1 MLLERMVARASSCLR
16 RLAGGE
22 RAAIVR
28 YGRFLA
34 NPKVTVEALIEGWAE
49 PTAAAAGGRHVLA
62 IQDTSEINFKTS
74 ARRQR
79 DLGEI
84 GKGVGRGLL
93 VHAMLALDADKGSCL
108 GLVGGRIWTRQGRVT
123 VPHKKRALADKE
135 SERWLSTAERAKQV
149 LAGAAMVTVV
159 ADRESDIYAE
169 WASLPGANFHLL
181 TRVMHD
187 RRLVDGRSL
196 YEAGASLPV
205 AGTACI
211 ELRARGPQEPGR
223 NANLTL
229 RFGSVVLQRS
239 QGSAK
244 HLPEQVELTL
254 IEVAELEP
262 PSGVEPLHWRLF
274 TTHKVATAEDA
285 WQIVA
290 WYKLRWVIEQ
300 LFRVMK
306 TQGLKLEDSQLDT
319 ADRLLKLAAIATRAA
334 AVTIQL
340 VQARDGRG
348 LEPASLAFDRN
359 EIAALEALSPT
370 VGGKT
375 QLQKNPHPSRSL
387 AWAAW
392 IIAHLG
398 GWDGYPSSKPPGPI
412 TFKHGLEYFQ
422 AYAAGW
428 RAKNV

>member
-1 MLLERMVARASSCLR
+1 MVARASTCLR

-22 RAAIVR
+22 RSAIVR

-62 IQDTSEINFKTS
+62 IQDSSEINFKTS

-123 VPHKKRALADKE
+123 VPHKKRALAEKE

-187 RRLVDGRSL
+187 RRLVDGRGL
-196 YEAGASLPV
+196 YETGASLPV
-205 AGTACI
+205 AGAACL
-211 ELRARGPQEPGR
+211 ELRVRGPQEPGR
-223 NANLTL
+223 SANLTL

-254 IEVAELEP
+254 IEVVELEP

-274 TTHKVATAEDA
+274 TTHKVANAEDA

-290 WYKLRWVIEQ
+290 WYKMRWVIEQ

-370 VGGKT
+370 VEGKT

-412 TFKHGLEYFQ
+412 TFKHGLEYFR